1 MFAKEKCED
10 SFILSESITVTEL
23 PTVLNDWGVFP
34 GAITIIG
41 ISAAN
46 ILFTGKVKII
56 ISFIIF
62 LSTSINPDATANF
75 AL

>member
-1 MFAKEKCED
+1 
-10 SFILSESITVTEL
+10 
-23 PTVLNDWGVFP
+23 VLNDWGVFP